1 MSAKS
6 LFSENHDRR
15 GSEERSPMAG
25 KKKIPSAESLTLLY
39 MRSRRG
45 WRQQDLSDRMGLYDP
60 AVISRYERGDNQLF
74 YEKLLSFA
82 AVLEYPPAT
91 VDTLLSLHGWL
102 QPLKPAELSS
112 PVDLTPAEQGSLER
126 SVLAATTAFREVTSK
141 ELARRKRERKADAAR
156 LRARELWPL
165 LKAAPRQDQ
174 RELVMALPAFQDW
187 ALAVHVCEA
196 SVRAAAH
203 KPDEALHLADLAV
216 LIATRSPGAEGWR
229 SRLEGFCWAHLAN
242 ARRVAN
248 DFAGADK
255 AFARAWELWKAGT
268 VSAPDLLPEW
278 RMLDLEA
285 SLRRAER
292 RFLEALEL
300 LDRAKEAI
308 DKENPLAIARI
319 LLKREHVFDQMG
331 EIGKALETLW
341 EAKPFVE
348 ASGDPRFLFALLF
361 NTVDNLCQLKQ
372 YEQAANQLTQVREAA
387 IKQGNELDLVR
398 VVWLE
403 ARIKAGQGQ
412 SDEAV
417 ASLEKVRQDFTAR
430 ELPYDA
436 ALASLDLAV
445 LWLEAGRSAEVR
457 NLTRAMA
464 WIFQA
469 QGISREA
476 LAALVLF
483 RDAAQ
488 RETATVELVQRVISE
503 VKAAKRSAPHPSSG
517 QRGRG

>member
-1 MSAKS
+1 MAPRK
-6 LFSENHDRR
+6 
-15 GSEERSPMAG
+15 ERKPPSPEA
-25 KKKIPSAESLTLLY
+25 LTLLY
-39 MRSRRG
+39 LRSRRG
-45 WRQQDLSDRMGLYDP
+45 WTQRKLVNRLGWADRS
-60 AVISRYERGDNQLF
+60 VISNYERGGRPLHHEQLI
-74 YEKLLSFA
+74 SMA
-82 AVLEYPPAT
+82 RALEYPPVV
-91 VDTLLSLHGWL
+91 VDALLEINRWLSSLE
-102 QPLKPAELSS
+102 PREPSS
-112 PVDLTPAEQGSLER
+112 PVDPTPGELNAIHQS
-126 SVLAATTAFREVTSK
+126 SLAATTVFLGEV
-141 ELARRKRERKADAAR
+141 RRGLTRKKRERNADAAR
-156 LRARELWPL
+156 RKAQEAWLR

-174 RELVMALPAFQDW
+174 RDLVTVMPAFQIW

-203 KPDEALHLADLAV
+203 RPEEALHLADLAV
-216 LIATRSPGAEGWR
+216 LIATQSTGEESWR
-229 SRLEGFCWAHLAN
+229 TRVEGFCWAHLAN

-255 AFARAWELWKAGT
+255 AFARAWKLWEAGAD
-268 VSAPDLLPEW
+268 SAPDLLPEW

-292 RFLEALEL
+292 RFPEALKL
-300 LDRAKEAI
+300 LDRAKEAVG
-308 DKENPLAIARI
+308 KGGSPLAIARI
-319 LLKREHVFDQMG
+319 LLKKEHVFDQMG
-331 EIGKALETLW
+331 ETQSALATLV

-372 YEQAANQLTQVREAA
+372 YEQATGQLAQVREAA
-387 IKQGNELDLVR
+387 LQQGNDLDLVR

-403 ARIKAGQGQ
+403 SRIKAGQGQ
-412 SDEAV
+412 IGEAI
-417 ASLEKVRQDFTAR
+417 ASLEKVRQNFTAR

-445 LWLEAGRSAEVR
+445 LWLEADRTAEVR
-457 NLTRAMA
+457 NLARTMA

-488 RETATVELVQRVISE
+488 RETATVELVQQVISE
-503 VKAAKRSAPHPSSG
+503 VKTAKRSAPLPFNG

>member
-1 MSAKS
+1 MAPHK
-6 LFSENHDRR
+6 EKRNPP
-15 GSEERSPMAG
+15 SPEAL
-25 KKKIPSAESLTLLY
+25 ALLY
-39 MRSRRG
+39 LRSKRG
-45 WRQQDLSDRMGLYDP
+45 WRQRELASRTGISSG
-60 AVISRYERGDNQLF
+60 AGVISRFERGDKPLR
-74 YEKLLSFA
+74 YERLVSFA
-82 AVLEYPPAT
+82 GTLGYSPAAVDI
-91 VDTLLSLHGWL
+91 VLSLHDWIE
-102 QPLKPAELSS
+102 PRKPAELSS
-112 PVDLTPAEQGSLER
+112 PVDPTPEEQIALDR
-126 SVLAATTAFREVTSK
+126 TVHAATAAFMGEISQGLIRK
-141 ELARRKRERKADAAR
+141 KRERKADAAR
-156 LRARELWPL
+156 RKARELWPL
-165 LKAAPRQDQ
+165 LQAAPRPEQ
-174 RELVMALPAFQDW
+174 RELVKVLPPFQGW
-187 ALAVHVCEA
+187 ALAVHACEA

-216 LIATRSPGAEGWR
+216 LIATKSPGSEGWR
-229 SRLEGFCWAHLAN
+229 SRLAGFCWAHLAN

-292 RFLEALEL
+292 RFPEALEL

-308 DKENPLAIARI
+308 DKDNSLAIARI

-331 EIGKALETLW
+331 ETRKALETLF

-348 ASGDPRFLFALLF
+348 ASEDPRFLLALLF

-372 YEQAANQLTQVREAA
+372 YEQAANQLIQVREAA
-387 IKQGNELDLVR
+387 LKQGNELDLVR

-403 ARIKAGQGQ
+403 ARINAGQGQ
-412 SDEAV
+412 IDDAIV
-417 ASLEKVRQDFTAR
+417 SLEKVRQEFTAR

-436 ALASLDLAV
+436 ALTSLDLAA
-445 LWLEAGRSAEVR
+445 LWLETGRTAEVQGLAR
-457 NLTRAMA
+457 TMA

-488 RETATVELVQRVISE
+488 RETATVELIQQVISE
-503 VKAAKRSAPHPSSG
+503 VKTAKRSAPLPFSG